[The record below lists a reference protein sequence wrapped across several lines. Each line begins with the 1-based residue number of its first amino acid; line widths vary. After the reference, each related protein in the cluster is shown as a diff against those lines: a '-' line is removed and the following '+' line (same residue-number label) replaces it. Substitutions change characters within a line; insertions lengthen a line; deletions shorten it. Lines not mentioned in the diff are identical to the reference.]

1 MKATTNQSTV
11 VILEGINK
19 SFYLQG
25 GTEVAVLHDIN
36 LEIYEGEIVV
46 ILGTS
51 GSGKSTLMNIIGGLD
66 VPTSGDYYF
75 AGKSLRVM
83 TLAELAELRSTS
95 ISFIFQSFHLL
106 QSKTVYQ
113 NVKLPLIYQRSFGGS
128 YDDAIRTAL
137 ERANLEEEHWHKKP
151 NQLSGGQRQRVAIA
165 RALVARPKL
174 LLADEPT
181 GNLDSKTGDNIIDSL
196 VELNKKYQTTIV
208 IVTHDESL
216 QSIADR
222 VVHIKDGRIY
232 KIDKPAKV

>member
-11 VILEGINK
+11 VALEGINK

-75 AGKSLRVM
+75 AGQSLKTM
-83 TLAELAELRSTS
+83 TPAELAELRSTS

-128 YDDAIRTAL
+128 YDEAIRMAL

-165 RALVARPKL
+165 RALVASPKL

-232 KIDKPAKV
+232 KIDNQA